1 MLQTEDEILVQAH
14 GAVAA
19 ANGGSARLNEFI
31 ASRLKTDA
39 HEIDLVIPLPFEGAV
54 KHVASVLEQAGQR
67 IEPPHAEST
76 HTDRDEGQRMVRIL
90 TDGGPKYKNPVVVT
104 ALVTEGRAANSVV
117 RLRAAAKEGLI
128 RQRPG
133 EHTAMRFASWLTM

>member
-14 GAVAA
+14 GAAAA

-31 ASRLKTDA
+31 ASRRKTDT

-54 KHVASVLEQAGQR
+54 KHVSSVLEQAGQR
-67 IEPPHAEST
+67 IGPPHVEWT
-76 HTDRDEGQRMVRIL
+76 HTDRDEGQQMVRIL

-104 ALVTEGRAANSVV
+104 ALVAQGRGDNSVV

-128 RQRPG
+128 RQHPG
-133 EHTAMRFASWLTM
+133 EHTAERFASWLIM